1 MSVAHCTGLYTQY
14 FLAVYVYFLLN
25 VLVVILKL
33 KACNLYV
40 AVTKAQIICAVTTP
54 QAAPLS
60 LYMSKSGNFKANSY
74 QISLAHWMY
83 SLQKN
88 LYFSLLFL
96 TCCLFVF
103 LLLNF
108 ISYW

>member
-1 MSVAHCTGLYTQY
+1 MSVAHCTVLYTQY

-25 VLVVILKL
+25 VLVVTLKL
-33 KACNLYV
+33 KVLNLYV

-74 QISLAHWMY
+74 QISLAHWIVFFTKKICTFLSCFLHVVY
-83 SLQKN
+83 
-88 LYFSLLFL
+88 LYFYF
-96 TCCLFVF
+96 
-103 LLLNF
+103 
-108 ISYW
+108 